1 MNVLENR
8 VQKTIAY
15 LESEKGK
22 KNWSLN
28 AGRGYND
35 EMNLAAAIQTATRII
50 IYEKIIEVLNEVK
63 IRFTQAER
71 KAA

>member
-1 MNVLENR
+1 MNTLQIR

-28 AGRGYND
+28 IGRGYSD
-35 EMNLAAAIQTATRII
+35 DMNLVAAIQTVTHCIK
-50 IYEKIIEVLNEVK
+50 YENIAEVLDEV
-63 IRFTQAER
+63 RNLLNQAR